1 MNPLSTKRHSIAGTQ
16 MKSVFNITDIQGTV
30 FEAFNDE
37 NIVDFNKKSKNKIAN
52 TYTKGNL
59 LSGHDFSE
67 MAKKKK

>member
-1 MNPLSTKRHSIAGTQ
+1 
-16 MKSVFNITDIQGTV
+16 MKIVFYITDIQGTA

-52 TYTKGNL
+52 IYTKGNL

-67 MAKKKK
+67 MAKKKKMIFF